1 MPPPHWSAEVLKG
14 ETLLSLKIT
23 FLLLSIN
30 NEHISERKYT
40 IISQIEMIVIEFQI
54 DNIFKMVLFHYNIS
68 MTQIWI
74 VSLFEAQLTTVPPP
88 QVESSCTFF

>member
-1 MPPPHWSAEVLKG
+1 MVTGRCPPPHWSAEVLKG

-54 DNIFKMVLFHYNIS
+54 DNIFQNGPF
-68 MTQIWI
+68 
-74 VSLFEAQLTTVPPP
+74 SLQHFNDPNLN
-88 QVESSCTFF
+88 CFTF